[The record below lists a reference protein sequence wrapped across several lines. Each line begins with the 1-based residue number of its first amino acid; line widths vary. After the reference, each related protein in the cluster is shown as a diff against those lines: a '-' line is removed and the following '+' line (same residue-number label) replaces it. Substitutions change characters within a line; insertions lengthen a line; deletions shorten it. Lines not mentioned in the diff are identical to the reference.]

1 MGATEKAKSD
11 TGLWQ
16 KLNLGRGRWRRS
28 DKLISERSHERRPS
42 VRRNG
47 LPEGCNSL
55 RPSTNRGAG
64 SAGRVTCE
72 SGIREQEDIR
82 RVPTGVWV
90 PASSWDPVRGPR
102 GWGSHPRPSEAV
114 TRCAH
119 YITQHKFQPL
129 CPTQYEKPKS
139 GSSPG
144 PTASDEGGV
153 TSLTQQSHK
162 HQSAGKRAIARET
175 SLATPSPHMHM
186 LGPAAFSGTARRRLR

>member
-1 MGATEKAKSD
+1 MNGDHRCAATVYPRVAIPLDRAPIAAPVPLDESRAKAASESKRIS
-11 TGLWQ
+11 GEFR
-16 KLNLGRGRWRRS
+16 RGFGCQRARGTQ
-28 DKLISERSHERRPS
+28 SEA
-42 VRRNG
+42 
-47 LPEGCNSL
+47 L
-55 RPSTNRGAG
+55 GAG
-64 SAGRVTCE
+64 VAT
-72 SGIREQEDIR
+72 
-82 RVPTGVWV
+82 
-90 PASSWDPVRGPR
+90 RG
-102 GWGSHPRPSEAV
+102 PSEAV